1 MTLNKEQILAQKLK
15 LLKVEVPEWGGE
27 VFVRELSAKEQDEI
41 ADVVRKGQTLSNA
54 KLAAMVLCDE
64 NGIPLFT
71 DKDIPQLEQVSGNV
85 LGKVLTASAK
95 LSGADENTIQ
105 ELQKN

>member
-1 MTLNKEQILAQKLK
+1 
-15 LLKVEVPEWGGE
+15 
-27 VFVRELSAKEQDEI
+27 
-41 ADVVRKGQTLSNA
+41 
-54 KLAAMVLCDE
+54 MVLCDE